1 MVFLDHF
8 RFGIFQKGNQMQAHW
23 VGRLFR
29 YIGNRVDERLPRQT
43 RVFGPTD
50 KHHLSDSAYES
61 PVSQMGT
68 GF

>member
-1 MVFLDHF
+1 
-8 RFGIFQKGNQMQAHW
+8 MQAHW

-29 YIGNRVDERLPRQT
+29 YFDNRVDERLPRQT

-50 KHHLSDSAYES
+50 KHHLSDSVYES